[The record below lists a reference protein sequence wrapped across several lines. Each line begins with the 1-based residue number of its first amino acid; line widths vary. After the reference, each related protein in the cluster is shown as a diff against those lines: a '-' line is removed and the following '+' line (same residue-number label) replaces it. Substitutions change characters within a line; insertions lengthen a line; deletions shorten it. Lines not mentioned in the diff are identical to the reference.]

1 MKGHLIV
8 HNEHG
13 NKSGRTVRITFEDI
27 DNHSAV
33 GKPFHLCK
41 PSACNF
47 ILIIIDTMSD
57 SQLSETFGLIQA
69 AAQSGN
75 GFGVDEYSS
84 EKKFREDIDGSFNFA
99 IMSKDTG
106 EMVAAF
112 MLAISKYYRG
122 CNSVVDPF
130 IIVKKSER
138 GKKIG
143 EFCLQISVD
152 FAQYLILYVDTFS
165 NNRAMIKIIENVG
178 GFTQVG
184 FLLMGGKMKDGSIVS
199 SIIFYKDFK
208 S

>member
-1 MKGHLIV
+1 MLINDKV
-8 HNEHG
+8 DKVRRLPGVVPHTTTLPD
-13 NKSGRTVRITFEDI
+13 GRLV
-27 DNHSAV
+27 
-33 GKPFHLCK
+33 
-41 PSACNF
+41 
-47 ILIIIDTMSD
+47 IIDTMSD

-84 EKKFREDIDGSFNFA
+84 EKEFREDIDGSFNFA

-122 CNSVVDPF
+122 CNSVADPF

-138 GKKIG
+138 GKRIG
-143 EFCLQISVD
+143 EFCLQMCVD
-152 FAQYLILYVDTFS
+152 FAQDLNFVGMYVDTFS

-184 FLLMGGKMKDGSIVS
+184 CLPMGGKMKDGSIVS
-199 SIIFYKDFK
+199 SIIFYKDFNP
-208 S
+208 